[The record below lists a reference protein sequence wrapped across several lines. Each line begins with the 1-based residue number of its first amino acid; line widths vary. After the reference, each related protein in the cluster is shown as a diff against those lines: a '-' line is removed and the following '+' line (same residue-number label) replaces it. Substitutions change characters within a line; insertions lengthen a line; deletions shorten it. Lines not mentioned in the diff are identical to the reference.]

1 MTSRSRKERAH
12 ATRGH
17 DATHGDADPRR
28 PSGTLLAILLLIALS
43 IAWIALSRSVFF
55 VGPSEWDDNAYTD
68 VAALPR
74 EKVDIASR
82 FIHIWTLR
90 IFNLV
95 MATRQS
101 AGALYPTLVT
111 VALSWLGFFLGRRMG
126 GTWCGLLAALLMPF
140 YPALLKYLT
149 VPYCDPP
156 MVLWG
161 GLAVLCALAGADSKT
176 RRWQLAAAAASGL
189 FFLLSTQCKETG
201 LAFLPAVIVAL
212 WGCQA
217 KARTAVAW
225 LGGAVAGWLLL
236 SLLDWIFID
245 NFHWHWHLSTYFHRQ
260 FGDSGGGGGGGGG
273 GGKAAY
279 RLHAHFLQF
288 LLTSN
293 LYTGEFL
300 MFTVLGVAGAVA
312 GYRTHL
318 AVRVVAIWCFSTLAF
333 SSFMSVHFHGVNALD
348 RYCAAMGVPL
358 VTLSAFWAVRV
369 WKCPTGFA
377 ERIRGYLPVILAL
390 IIIITY
396 GAAMYGLLRVE
407 LTRPGAD
414 ATERLP
420 FFLMP
425 PAFVL
430 LFVVPWLAPGRW
442 FCRVSLVLIF
452 FAAAALNVRTADW
465 YMATKR
471 NQLAPWVA
479 LTRAMDDSGA
489 SLVKWKLPRMPYT
502 NFRIGRRIRSLSRRP
517 APDIKV
523 REVESLGD
531 IRENEWIFSSPQS
544 WDVLRGRGWAPVLND
559 KGRPIAGGQEGVAFV
574 VYRKANPS
582 EP

>member
-1 MTSRSRKERAH
+1 MTSRSRKDHAH
-12 ATRGH
+12 AIRR
-17 DATHGDADPRR
+17 HGSTNANAEPRH

-43 IAWIALSRSVFF
+43 IAWIALSRSAFF

-90 IFNLV
+90 LFNLV

-176 RRWQLAAAAASGL
+176 RRWQMAAAAASGL

-201 LAFLPAVIVAL
+201 AAFLPAVIVAL
-212 WGCQA
+212 WACPGKA
-217 KARTAVAW
+217 KIAAAFF
-225 LGGAVAGWLLL
+225 GGALAGWLLL

-245 NFHWHWHLSTYFHRQ
+245 DFCWHWHLSTYFHRQ
-260 FGDSGGGGGGGGG
+260 FGDNGGGAGGGG

-279 RLHAHFLQF
+279 RLNAHFVQF
-288 LLTSN
+288 LLTSHI
-293 LYTGEFL
+293 YTGEFL

-318 AVRVVAIWCFSTLAF
+318 AVRVVAVWCFSALAF

-358 VTLSAFWAVRV
+358 VALSAFWAVRV
-369 WKCPTGFA
+369 WQCPTGFA
-377 ERIRGYLPVILAL
+377 DKIRGYLPVILAL

-414 ATERLP
+414 PTERFP

-425 PAFVL
+425 PAFLL
-430 LFVVPWLAPGRW
+430 LFLIPWLAPGRW

-452 FAAAALNVRTADW
+452 IAAAGLNVRTADW
-465 YMATKR
+465 YMTTKR
-471 NQLAPWVA
+471 SQLAPWVA
-479 LTRAMDDSGA
+479 LTRAMDDSA
-489 SLVKWKLPRMPYT
+489 ARLVKWNLPRMPYT
-502 NFRIGRRIRSLSRRP
+502 EFRIARRIRTLSRRP
-517 APDIKV
+517 ASEIKV
-523 REVESLGD
+523 RELKSLSD
-531 IRENEWIFSSPQS
+531 IREDDWIFSSPKA
-544 WDVLRGRGWAPVLND
+544 WDVLRGQGWIPVRND
-559 KGRPIAGGQEGVAFV
+559 DGTPIAGGQEGVTFV
-574 VYRKANPS
+574 VYRKANPT